1 MSITL
6 VRRAGLVCLA
16 LAAITLWVV
25 SSTRVSASSAGDKPG
40 HHHHD
45 DDDDDQQGATSS
57 FGPPF
62 VWACTPAYFPLS
74 GSNTPADVLVFNGSA
89 TTANVAVHIYDK
101 DGNNLA
107 GVTIPGTSPAATYPG
122 QTGTSTVPVLSKNT
136 LVVSFQTP
144 QDSPPGGPNVSAT
157 VEVVSDQ
164 PIAVGSDFQFSG
176 FHNGPCSPVFK

>member
-16 LAAITLWVV
+16 LAAVTLWVV
-25 SSTRVSASSAGDKPG
+25 SGTRVSAGSAGDKPG

-45 DDDDDQQGATSS
+45 DDDDTPAAGTSS

-74 GSNTPADVLVFNGSA
+74 GSNTPADVTIFNGSA
-89 TTANVAVHIYDK
+89 TTANVAVHIYDSN
-101 DGNNLA
+101 GNNLA
-107 GVTIPGTSPAATYPG
+107 GMTIPGSSPAATYPG
-122 QTGTSTVPVLSKNT
+122 QTGTSTVAVLSKNT
-136 LVVSFQTP
+136 LIVSYQTP
-144 QDSPPGGPNVSAT
+144 QTAPPGGPNVSAT

-176 FHNGPCSPVFK
+176 FHNVPCSPVFK

>member
-1 MSITL
+1 MSVTL
-6 VRRAGLVCLA
+6 VRRAGIACLA
-16 LAAITLWVV
+16 LTAVALWVV
-25 SSTRVSASSAGDKPG
+25 SSTRVSAGSAGDRPG

-45 DDDDDQQGATSS
+45 DDDQPAATSS

-74 GSNTPADVLVFNGSA
+74 GSNTPADVYVFNGSA
-89 TTANVAVHIYDK
+89 STANVAVHIYDK

-107 GVTIPGTSPAATYPG
+107 GMTIPGTSPAAAYPG
-122 QTGTSTVPVLSKNT
+122 QTGTSTVAVSSKNT
-136 LVVSFQTP
+136 LIVSYQTP
-144 QDSPPGGPNVSAT
+144 QTAPPGGPNVSTT

-176 FHNGPCSPVFK
+176 FHNTACSPLFK

>member
-6 VRRAGLVCLA
+6 VRRAGIACLA
-16 LAAITLWVV
+16 LAAVALWVV
-25 SSTRVSASSAGDKPG
+25 SSTRVSASFAGDKPG

-45 DDDDDQQGATSS
+45 DDDDQPAAATSS

-74 GSNTPADVLVFNGSA
+74 GSNTPADVTIFNGSA

-107 GVTIPGTSPAATYPG
+107 GVTIPGSSPAAAYPG
-122 QTGTSTVPVLSKNT
+122 QTGTATVAVASKNT
-136 LVVSFQTP
+136 LIVSYQTP

-176 FHNGPCSPVFK
+176 FHNGACSPVLK